1 MPRFFYSISK
11 TSLSCLFGR
20 TNESKIPT
28 MAGTNHGSDALAKGR
43 ALTRFARNS
52 TLNELPN
59 TLAMAMAVTT
69 AIVNCIPGFE
79 RATNLLTMTIITI
92 AMVIGYKITNTGIEY
107 LIIAS
112 RPKLAMANPI
122 KVKAVA

>member
-1 MPRFFYSISK
+1 M
-11 TSLSCLFGR
+11 
-20 TNESKIPT
+20 
-28 MAGTNHGSDALAKGR
+28 
-43 ALTRFARNS
+43 TRFARNS

-59 TLAMAMAVTT
+59 TLAMAIAVTT

-92 AMVIGYKITNTGIEY
+92 AIVIGYKITSTGMEY
-107 LIIAS
+107 LIIALKP
-112 RPKLAMANPI
+112 RFAMANPI

>member
-1 MPRFFYSISK
+1 M
-11 TSLSCLFGR
+11 FGR

-52 TLNELPN
+52 TLNELPS
-59 TLAMAMAVTT
+59 TLAMAIAVTT

-92 AMVIGYKITNTGIEY
+92 AIVIGYKITNTGMEY
-107 LIIAS
+107 LIIALKP
-112 RPKLAMANPI
+112 RFAIANPI
-122 KVKAVA
+122 KVKTVA